1 LEIIFQ
7 IRRSCYDR
15 LEDPM
20 PTKRQRRQK
29 NEVVKLIVTTR
40 ERFPHT
46 PGVMRAMR
54 RVIWRYAAEEEA
66 KTRSAA
72 ARRKR
77 RSRSVKKSA

>member
-1 LEIIFQ
+1 
-7 IRRSCYDR
+7 
-15 LEDPM
+15 M

-46 PGVMRAMR
+46 PGLTRAMR

-66 KTRSAA
+66 KTRSTA

-77 RSRSVKKSA
+77 RSPPGKRPSQ

>member
-1 LEIIFQ
+1 
-7 IRRSCYDR
+7 
-15 LEDPM
+15 M
-20 PTKRQRRQK
+20 PAKRQRRQK

-46 PGVMRAMR
+46 PGLTRAMR

-66 KTRSAA
+66 

-77 RSRSVKKSA
+77 RSRTNQKPR